1 MDQGVKLIFSSK
13 FDHSQ
18 LSVANCGVNIL
29 QYDIKKVDQDMS
41 LTLSL
46 VMMQNS
52 CFKVIFTLPAVKNC
66 SLLTHFGQV
75 CSFLTFCENQDY
87 DFAKVAIYFD

>member
-1 MDQGVKLIFSSK
+1 
-13 FDHSQ
+13 
-18 LSVANCGVNIL
+18 
-29 QYDIKKVDQDMS
+29 
-41 LTLSL
+41 
-46 VMMQNS
+46 MMQNS

-87 DFAKVAIYFD
+87 DFSKVAIYFD